1 MTSDLLLTPSRGRLF
16 KLFTDLGPY
25 FRKLQSTEN
34 SFFFDCLDV
43 CVDDTKEPD
52 ERQFNGWWLI
62 VTRDENGFDY
72 ERYDGL
78 YNLEGDWVVTAI
90 TSNDQQI
97 LDASFDL
104 FIDRLKSLIEVE
116 TGFCL
121 APLETALTEA

>member
-1 MTSDLLLTPSRGRLF
+1 MTSDLLLSPSRGRLF

-34 SFFFDCLDV
+34 SFFFDCLDI
-43 CVDDTKEPD
+43 CIDDTKEPE
-52 ERQFNGWWLI
+52 ERQFYGWWLI

-72 ERYDGL
+72 ERYDGV
-78 YNLEGDWVVTAI
+78 YNLEGDWVVKAM
-90 TSNDQQI
+90 TSNNQQI
-97 LDASFDL
+97 IDASFDL
-104 FIDRLKSLIEVE
+104 FIERLKSLIEVE